1 MRYGYLSALLLLV
14 AIYPAE
20 AGRYDDPSFL
30 INHLLSGGVA
40 KDGIP
45 ALTNPTFVAP
55 DEIGYLAARRRG
67 HGNRH
72 QRRTASVS
80 AQHRAGG
87 TRSSMTASAISR
99 S

>member
-1 MRYGYLSALLLLV
+1 MRHGYLSALLLLV

-45 ALTNPTFVAP
+45 ALTNPTF
-55 DEIGYLAARRRG
+55 RG
-67 HGNRH
+67 TG
-72 QRRTASVS
+72 
-80 AQHRAGG
+80 
-87 TRSSMTASAISR
+87 RSKLRSR
-99 S
+99 KTTWSWG